1 MSKPM
6 PRYHTIYT
14 KREYIDLY
22 QDIHKTD
29 NVSFLCILGSFLEV
43 QVLNGWYFWGLVKFQ
58 IFFGVLEIPDFF
70 GVNDRCWA
78 QAYI

>member
-22 QDIHKTD
+22 QDIPYTNKG
-29 NVSFLCILGSFLEV
+29 SFLCISGSCLED
-43 QVLNGWYFWGLVKFQ
+43 QVLNGWYFLGLVKFQ
-58 IFFGVLEIPDFF
+58 FFWG
-70 GVNDRCWA
+70 GS
-78 QAYI
+78 

>member
-22 QDIHKTD
+22 QDIPLTD
-29 NVSFLCILGSFLEV
+29 KGSFLCILGSFLEV
-43 QVLNGWYFWGLVKFQ
+43 QVLNGWYFLGLVKFQ
-58 IFFGVLEIPDFF
+58 IFFWG
-70 GVNDRCWA
+70 A
-78 QAYI
+78 